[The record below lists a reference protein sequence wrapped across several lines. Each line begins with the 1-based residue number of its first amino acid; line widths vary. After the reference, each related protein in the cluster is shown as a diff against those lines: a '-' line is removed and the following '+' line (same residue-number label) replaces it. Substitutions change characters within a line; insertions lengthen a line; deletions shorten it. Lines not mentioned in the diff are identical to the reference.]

1 MFDLPPAFPSAPVI
15 IINDSL
21 RVGTESTLICQ
32 VLDVYPT
39 ELLTLTWLRGDTILQ
54 SVVGSDSSPVHSEYR
69 FQPVMEDSGAI
80 ISCRA
85 MLDLQDLPAENRTR
99 ESSITLDPLCEFSE
113 CQAAGSEPITEQI
126 FSCIRLLGLD
136 PEVLTQDKRFPGL
149 GADPLASSIWGG
161 LVPFGP
167 DPVGFC
173 SLSLL
178 RC

>member
-1 MFDLPPAFPSAPVI
+1 MFDPPPAFPSAPVI
-15 IINDSL
+15 IINDSF

-32 VLDVYPT
+32 VLDVYPA

-113 CQAAGSEPITEQI
+113 
-126 FSCIRLLGLD
+126 
-136 PEVLTQDKRFPGL
+136 
-149 GADPLASSIWGG
+149 
-161 LVPFGP
+161 
-167 DPVGFC
+167 
-173 SLSLL
+173 
-178 RC
+178 